1 MTRPGSAAYA
11 RRVQPPSAGT
21 TDTAAEEH
29 GQRRVRRVR
38 GTMARYLAGSV
49 VATLCSEAAFV
60 LLYGPADLGTTP
72 SSLLGWLAGAI
83 PNYWLNRRW
92 AWGRTGPVSV
102 RRELVPYVAI
112 IVVTLVLAVVAT
124 GAADHLVGSLD
135 LSDRQRWAVVG
146 GTFLGVY
153 GAVFVLR
160 FALLDRL
167 FRTSATEPAERSR
180 DD

>member
-1 MTRPGSAAYA
+1 MARAGSAAYA
-11 RRVQPPSAGT
+11 PGVQPPHAGA
-21 TDTAAEEH
+21 TDAAA
-29 GQRRVRRVR
+29 GARDQGALR

-49 VATLCSEAAFV
+49 VATVCSEVVFV
-60 LLYGPADLGTTP
+60 LLYGPAGAGTTL

-92 AWGRTGPVSV
+92 AWRRTGPVSL

-112 IVVTLVLAVVAT
+112 IVVTLLLAVVAT

-153 GAVFVLR
+153 GVVFVLR

-167 FRTSATEPAERSR
+167 FRRPTTGPAQRSPH
-180 DD
+180 D